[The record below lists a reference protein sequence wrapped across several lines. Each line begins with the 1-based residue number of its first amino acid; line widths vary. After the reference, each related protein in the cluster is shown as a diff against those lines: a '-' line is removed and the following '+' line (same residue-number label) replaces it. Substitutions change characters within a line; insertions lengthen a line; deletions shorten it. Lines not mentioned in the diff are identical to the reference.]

1 MLCCDVSRFCTS
13 RNIWGQQCIYICVCV
28 CGVVWVWH
36 VSDVGDAC
44 VWVRG
49 GTPHAHTHKHACV
62 KPMTHNA
69 HTQAKHSESR
79 GEKMCPEDRLGSVT
93 QTTRGISYSLSGTLT

>member
-1 MLCCDVSRFCTS
+1 MSADSAHLETYGV
-13 RNIWGQQCIYICVCV
+13 NIVYIYVCV

-36 VSDVGDAC
+36 VGDVGDAC

-49 GTPHAHTHKHACV
+49 GTPHAHTHKHTCV